1 MVRSSFLRSFSSS
14 RRRAASSNWRLVAAV
29 CICWVSSSMR
39 LVRSVV
45 VALGLGVVWGV
56 SRWVLVFLGWVV
68 LWLLR

>member
-1 MVRSSFLRSFSSS
+1 
-14 RRRAASSNWRLVAAV
+14 
-29 CICWVSSSMR
+29 MR

-45 VALGLGVVWGV
+45 VALGLGV